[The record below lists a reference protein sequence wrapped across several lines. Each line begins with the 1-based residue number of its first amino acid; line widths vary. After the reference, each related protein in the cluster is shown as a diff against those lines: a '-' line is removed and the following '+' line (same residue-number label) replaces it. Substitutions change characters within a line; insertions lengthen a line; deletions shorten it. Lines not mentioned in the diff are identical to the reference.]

1 MQHQF
6 LNTSKVLQERGIQVI
21 RAPSQTSQLGLNL
34 RHVCLGVSHT
44 LSGCFWVG
52 GGSSRMLEMGQQLH
66 SLQLFWPE
74 TLRNLTLFP
83 IQFWKSWML
92 LRNKHNNLTRNGCLF
107 LFYGSWHSLLISNDL
122 KTPKEGI
129 NFPCHWKPLNIRHT
143 LCIPDMGTLPELI
156 NKQMLN
162 KM

>member
-6 LNTSKVLQERGIQVI
+6 LNTSKVLQERGIQGI

-83 IQFWKSWML
+83 IQFGKSWML
-92 LRNKHNNLTRNGCLF
+92 LRNKHNNLTRNGCFFSVLWF
-107 LFYGSWHSLLISNDL
+107 LAFTFNLKWSKDTQRRDQFSMSLEAIKHKTYFMYPRYG
-122 KTPKEGI
+122 
-129 NFPCHWKPLNIRHT
+129 NFTRTN
-143 LCIPDMGTLPELI
+143 
-156 NKQMLN
+156 Q
-162 KM
+162 